1 MRQQKAMLLTLCLL
15 LCTITMWAQQA
26 VKGTVTDTTGI
37 RLPGVSVTIPGK
49 SNGTITDDKGE
60 FSINAPAGSAQLS
73 FSLVGYKTQTVNLG
87 TLTDFTITLSAVP
100 NGLQDVVV
108 VGYGTQRKR
117 DVTGT
122 ISSIKGDDFKNLPI
136 SNGAQALQGRA
147 AGVSIV
153 RADGAPGSVPSIR
166 IRGIGTINSSDPLVV
181 IDGVPAGNLND
192 VNPNDIASIE
202 VLKDASSS
210 AIYGTR
216 AANGVVLVTTKK
228 GNFGEGLKTSVNVY
242 TGTSKAIKQLDL
254 LTAPDLA
261 TLKKEAYTN
270 DSSSVPNIWNDSYY
284 STQRTDWQKA
294 LLGTGHTNN
303 ADIALRGGSANS
315 TFSFSGNYYDE
326 KGLIVNSYFKR
337 YSARINSEHRL
348 FKIIR
353 VGENFLYSNTQGNA
367 PDTRSSQTGTVWSA
381 LRFNPAIPVK
391 NEDGSWGTSKADNE
405 LGDINNPVMTVST
418 PNISSVT
425 NSLLMNAYAEIE
437 VLKGLKLRANLGYNQ
452 NLNDY
457 SNFQTAEPDQTR
469 AITLAS
475 LQQAHSQNSSRLE
488 EYTIS
493 YNNVF
498 AKNHSVNLVG
508 GYSAQTFKNNYFSA
522 YRNGYDDE
530 SESQQNLNNGNIG
543 NIGNGGSRG
552 VNAGLAS
559 YFGRLNYGFKERYLL
574 TATVR
579 ADGSSKFPKGN
590 QWGVFPAFSAGWRI
604 SEESFFKNN
613 VSFINDLKLTGGWGT
628 LGNQNVGDLQYL
640 NIIGIGQNYNFG
652 TSPVNG
658 SAVTS
663 LPNPYIT
670 WERAEMTN
678 ISLEFGLLKNKI
690 TGTVTYFDK
699 NTKDMLIPFALTETY
714 GTAGIP
720 NQNIGTLNNHG
731 IEAEATYHS
740 SVGSKF
746 VYSIGANASFIK
758 NKVTYLFG
766 NKDAYINAPIYG
778 RQGLETSRT
787 YEGQPIASFYGFK
800 TNGLYQNQK
809 EIDGDPNI
817 ASDDRS
823 KIRPGDVRF
832 VDQNGDG
839 IINESDRVYL
849 GNPNPKVVYGINGSA
864 GYAGFDVSFSFAG
877 VSGVSLYNADRV
889 AGLDATG
896 VFNWYA
902 DELNRWHGEGTSNS
916 VPRLSKQNNHN
927 NYRSSDLWVE
937 NGSYLALKNVSIGYT
952 FNKLQVSDVKLPDIR
967 VYATCFNAFYITKYT
982 GFTPE
987 LGYTPDGDGVI
998 RNNRQRGVDLAQYP
1012 SARTFTFGASF
1023 NF

>member
-1 MRQQKAMLLTLCLL
+1 MRQQKALFLTFCLL
-15 LCTITMWAQQA
+15 CFTSMVWAQQA
-26 VKGTVTDTTGI
+26 ITGTVSDTIGAK
-37 RLPGVSVTIPGK
+37 LPGVSVTVVGK
-49 SNGTITDDKGE
+49 SVGTITGDNGK
-60 FSINAPAGSAQLS
+60 FSINIPAGSRQLS
-73 FSLVGYKTQTVNLG
+73 FSLVGYKAQTVDLG
-87 TLTDFTITLSAVP
+87 TSTDFNITLSAIP
-100 NGLQDVVV
+100 NSLQDVVV
-108 VGYGTQRKR
+108 VGYGVQRKR

-122 ISSIKGDDFKNLPI
+122 ISSVKGDDFKNLPI

-147 AGVSIV
+147 AGVNIV
-153 RADGAPGSVPSIR
+153 RYDGAPGSVPVIR
-166 IRGIGTINSSDPLVV
+166 IRGTGTVNNADPLVV

-228 GNFGEGLKTSVNVY
+228 GNFGEGLKTNVNVY
-242 TGTSKAIKQLDL
+242 TGTSNAMKYLDL
-254 LTAPDLA
+254 LTAPNLV

-270 DSSSVPNIWNDSYY
+270 DSLAVPAIWNDSYY
-284 STQRTDWQKA
+284 STQRTNWQKA

-303 ADIALRGGSANS
+303 ADVALRGGSANS

-348 FKIIR
+348 FKILR
-353 VGENFLYSNTQGNA
+353 LGENFLYSNTRSNA
-367 PDTRSSQTGTVWSA
+367 PDTRSTQTGTVWSA

-405 LGDINNPVMTVST
+405 LGDINNPVFTAST
-418 PNISSVT
+418 PNVSSV
-425 NSLLMNAYAEIE
+425 NNNLLMNAYAELEI
-437 VLKGLKLRANLGYNQ
+437 VKGLKVKANLGYSQ

-457 SNFQTAEPDQTR
+457 SNFQTAEPNQTR
-469 AITLAS
+469 SITLAS
-475 LQQAHSQNSSRLE
+475 LNQAHSQNSSQLE
-488 EYTIS
+488 EYTLS
-493 YNNVF
+493 YNRVF
-498 AKNHSVNLVG
+498 AKTHSVNFTG
-508 GYSAQTFKNNYFSA
+508 GYSAQTFKNSYFSA
-522 YRNGYDDE
+522 YRNGFADE
-530 SESQQNLNNGNIG
+530 SPSQQNLNNGNIS

-552 VNAGLAS
+552 VNTGLAS
-559 YFGRLNYGFKERYLL
+559 YFGRLNYGYKDKYLL

-579 ADGSSKFPKGN
+579 ADGSSKFPKGI

-604 SEESFFKNN
+604 SDEAFFKDNI
-613 VSFINDLKLTGGWGT
+613 SFINDLKLTGGWGR

-640 NIIGIGQNYNFG
+640 AIVGFGQNYNFG
-652 TSPVNG
+652 NTPVNG
-658 SAVTS
+658 TAVTS
-663 LPNPYIT
+663 LSNPNIT

-678 ISLEFGLLKNKI
+678 ISLEFSLLKNRI
-690 TGTVTYFDK
+690 TGSVTYFDK

-720 NQNIGTLNNHG
+720 DQNIGTLNNRG
-731 IEAEATYHS
+731 FEAEATYRG
-740 SVGSKF
+740 SVGNKF
-746 VYSIGANASFIK
+746 TYSIGANASFIK

-766 NKDAYINAPIYG
+766 NKGAYFKSTLYG
-778 RQGLETSRT
+778 RQLLETSRT
-787 YEGQPIASFYGFK
+787 YEGQPLASFYGFK
-800 TNGLYQNQK
+800 TDGLYQNQK

-817 ASDDRS
+817 ANDDKS
-823 KIRPGDVRF
+823 IIKPGDVRF

-839 IINESDRVYL
+839 KIDENDRVYL

-864 GYAGFDVSFSFAG
+864 AFKGFDLSFSFSGTAG
-877 VSGVSLYNADRV
+877 VKLYNADRV

-902 DELNRWHGEGTSNS
+902 DELNRWHGEGTGNS
-916 VPRLSKQNNHN
+916 IPRLSKLNVHN
-927 NYRSSDLWVE
+927 NYRSSDLWIE
-937 NGSYLALKNVSIGYT
+937 NGSYLSLKNVSLGYT
-952 FNKLQVSDVKLPDIR
+952 VSKLKISDVKLPDIR
-967 VYATCFNAFYITKYT
+967 VYASCFNAFYITKYS

-987 LGYTPDGDGVI
+987 IGFTPDGNGNI
-998 RNNRQRGVDLAQYP
+998 SNNLQRGVDLAQYP